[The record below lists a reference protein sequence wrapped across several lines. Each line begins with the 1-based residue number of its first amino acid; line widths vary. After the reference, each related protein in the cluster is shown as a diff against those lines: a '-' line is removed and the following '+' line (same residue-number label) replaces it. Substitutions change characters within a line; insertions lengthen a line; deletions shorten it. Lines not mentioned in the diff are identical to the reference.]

1 MNSEFNI
8 NVFSHDANFCSALAL
23 ECNKYGFE
31 LSFFEVSDVP
41 DIFKKDKYFISIII
55 IDLSQN
61 EDEALQLGEKARIN
75 SNFPLFGVVD
85 VLNKKIKHKS
95 KDFGFDLIFTKQ
107 ILLKSIKKVII
118 HISNQ

>member
-31 LSFFEVSDVP
+31 LSFFEAPDVP
-41 DIFKKDKYFISIII
+41 DIFKEDKYFISIII

-75 SNFPLFGVVD
+75 SNFPLFGAVD
-85 VLNKKIKHKS
+85 VLNKNIKHKS

>member
-31 LSFFEVSDVP
+31 LSFFENSDIATV
-41 DIFKKDKYFISIII
+41 FKNNKHFISIII
-55 IDLSQN
+55 VDLSSD
-61 EDEALQLGEKARIN
+61 EDEAMQLGEKARIV
-75 SNFPLFGVVD
+75 SGYPLFGVVD
-85 VLNKKIKHKS
+85 ILNKNIKHKS
-95 KDFGFDLIFTKQ
+95 KDYGFDLIFTKQ
-107 ILLKSIKKVII
+107 ILLKNIKKVII

>member
-23 ECNKYGFE
+23 ECNKYGFD
-31 LSFFEVSDVP
+31 LTFFEISDM
-41 DIFKKDKYFISIII
+41 KKVLKKNKCFISVII
-55 IDLSQN
+55 IDLSGN
-61 EDEALQLGEKARIN
+61 EDESLKLGEESRIR
-75 SNFPLFGVVD
+75 SNYPLFGVVD

-107 ILLKSIKKVII
+107 ILLKSIRKVII

>member
-31 LSFFEVSDVP
+31 LSFFENSDIATV
-41 DIFKKDKYFISIII
+41 FKNNKHFISIII
-55 IDLSQN
+55 VDLSSD
-61 EDEALQLGEKARIN
+61 EDKAMQLGEKARIV
-75 SNFPLFGVVD
+75 SGYPLFGVVD
-85 VLNKKIKHKS
+85 ILNKNIKHKS
-95 KDFGFDLIFTKQ
+95 KDYGFDLIFTKQ

>member
-8 NVFSHDANFCSALAL
+8 NVFSYDANFCSALAL

-31 LSFFEVSDVP
+31 LSFFEDSDMP
-41 DIFKKDKYFISIII
+41 DILKEDKYLISIII

-61 EDEALQLGEKARIN
+61 EDEALQLGERARIN
-75 SNFPLFGVVD
+75 SDFPLFGVVD
-85 VLNKKIKHKS
+85 SLNKNIKHKS